1 MKQGVYIL
9 KKQHIFISLFFFLIC
24 ISLLTSCNKSKSE
37 NPPKKGAPR
46 DCTAEVLIPKASGT
60 SVWQAEN
67 VIVDVSNASS
77 GYFMVKYTG
86 SVSKVRVQII
96 APDGT
101 KTQPLLA
108 LDGDYKTFP
117 FAEGN
122 GTYQINILENT
133 TGDKYAVLLSET
145 IDVTLKDEFCPFLH
159 PNQYVNFTEEN
170 QAVKKGTELAKDAYS
185 DLDVIQNIYTY
196 VIENITYDEKK
207 AAEVVD
213 GYLPVIDETLS
224 SGTGIC
230 FDYAALMTAMMR
242 TQRIPTK
249 LEIGY
254 SGEVKHAWIS
264 AYVDEKGWID
274 NIIEFDGVSWTLMD
288 PTLAANNSRKS
299 VGKYIGDGKN
309 YTLQYSY

>member
-1 MKQGVYIL
+1 M
-9 KKQHIFISLFFFLIC
+9 KKQSVFFLLFCFLIRV
-24 ISLLTSCNKSKSE
+24 SLLTSCSKSKSSKNTQE
-37 NPPKKGAPR
+37 NEPR
-46 DCTAEVLIPKASGT
+46 DYTPTVLTPQAAGT

-67 VIVDVSNASS
+67 VVVDVSNASS

-86 SVSKVRVQII
+86 DIPKVRVQTI

-101 KTQPLLA
+101 KNQPLLSI
-108 LDGDYKTFP
+108 DGDYQVFP
-117 FAEGN
+117 FSGGN
-122 GTYQINILENT
+122 GSYQINILENT

-145 IDVTLKDEFCPFLH
+145 IEVTLSDEFSPFLY
-159 PNQYVNFTEEN
+159 PNQYVHFTEES
-170 QAVKKGTELAKDAYS
+170 QAVQKGAELAKGTSS

-196 VIENITYDEKK
+196 VIKNITYDEKK
-207 AAEVVD
+207 ASEVVD
-213 GYLPVIDETLS
+213 GYLPNVDDTLS

-254 SGEVKHAWIS
+254 SKDVKHAWIS
-264 AYVDEKGWID
+264 AYIDEVGWVDD
-274 NIIEFDGVSWTLMD
+274 IIEFDGSSWTLMD

-299 VGKYIGDGKN
+299 VGKYIGDGSN